1 MGEVHDLVYHGG
13 GGFIW
18 SEVWDMPVSSRRY
31 HIFKINEFLKKKAE
45 AAPEAEAPAKPEP
58 APEPQPEA
66 EAPASPEAE
75 AEKPVIEN
83 LRADKLEGQ
92 KQTHH

>member
-45 AAPEAEAPAKPEP
+45 AEENAMKGSNKSTMDVTKFKPDVV
-58 APEPQPEA
+58 
-66 EAPASPEAE
+66 SSV
-75 AEKPVIEN
+75 K
-83 LRADKLEGQ
+83 RK
-92 KQTHH
+92 